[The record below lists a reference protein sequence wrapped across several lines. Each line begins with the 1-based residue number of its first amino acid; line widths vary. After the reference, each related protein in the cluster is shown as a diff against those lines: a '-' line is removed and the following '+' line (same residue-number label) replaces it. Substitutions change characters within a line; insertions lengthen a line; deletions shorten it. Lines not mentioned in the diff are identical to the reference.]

1 MIHSLRLL
9 ASAIF
14 PACACW
20 RPHSRTSAHSLLIA
34 SVLTL
39 GLPIPT
45 WAQESQ
51 STPENT
57 APSSVDNE
65 SDSSAETSTP
75 ESQPA
80 QTNDTAKLQFTFR
93 EQKWIDVLD
102 WFARQADLS
111 LVVNELPP
119 GNFTYSDTKSYTP
132 TEALD
137 LLNGVLMTRGFALV
151 RRERVL
157 ICANLKEG
165 VPDGLVPRIELTD
178 LDERGQFELVEVMF
192 PLGKRPGAAVLTEIQ
207 PLVGLQGKATLLAE
221 TRQVLVTATAGKMR
235 AIRAIIESI
244 PEPQPPQ
251 PKPEEKPPAPVLT
264 SYPVEGF
271 EPGAATEML
280 KILTPSAK
288 IIYDKQTNQL
298 NAFAV
303 PGDQAAIAGFLKQI
317 ASDAP
322 AASRPQLHV
331 YTIQHPTP
339 AALAEQLRLVVP
351 TATITI
357 DADPTRMIALATPTE
372 HERLR
377 DAIETLEAQGTDA
390 FQQSPAVYS
399 LRIADPTTVQ
409 TMVQALYPK
418 VKVTIDPANRRVVVI
433 APASQQTT
441 IRGLVEQLEVQRD
454 NPLRIQDYALERL
467 DPQQTQSVIQSLLP
481 NLRMTVDNENRR
493 LRVIGAAEEQTQV
506 EKLLEQLA
514 QAAPASEARTI
525 ARHELSPELR
535 DRFQQLYRQLDPRL
549 QSLQLLESKK
559 PGELLVLATE
569 DQHRRVEAVIDQV
582 KQQFPMEVRRLAYYD
597 VAASVRE
604 RFTSLRG
611 QLAPQLG
618 EIQVINDANDPRL
631 GILASDSQHQQIQL
645 VLDELLRGLPPETS
659 QQLRVFAVTPTQRA
673 RFQAVLPSMK
683 DQLGSVRV
691 LDESR
696 PRELVVWGT
705 AEQLEKINELLPTL
719 QLNDSEASQQLVVY
733 PIVEG
738 DPVAIQKVLSELYPD
753 TKVLVDAESRRL
765 MVWTTSEHQEQIA
778 LAIKQLD
785 APAAAGKKRMAYY
798 RLEQIDVREVIVL
811 FQRLLPEM
819 SMVAD
824 RDSSSI
830 IAWGSEQDHA
840 TLAKTAEEFRQQ
852 QVAGARTVV
861 RYDCGMADVDRMRRL
876 IDNLVPNA
884 RVISDNQQQALIV
897 WATPND
903 HEAVAQ
909 AMVEIAKGG
918 EQGDFSMQ
926 VYPVLHVSAD
936 ELVPV
941 IEEMVPT
948 AQVRSADDD
957 KRLFV
962 FASAAQ
968 QEQIRKAIENL
979 EKNPASLQ
987 PVLKTYDLQRASAEQ
1002 VRDLIDDTIRDAT
1015 LVSSDDP
1022 HRVMVQA
1029 RPADQELIRSMIEQM
1044 EAAAN
1049 EPTKQVV
1056 RVYSAKDTPTDT
1068 LQALL
1073 DPRLLQNMSVIP
1085 DRRRGAL
1092 IVRGTEE
1099 QHQELAAA
1107 LESLLTQLPEPRR
1120 RHSQV
1125 YRFQHADP
1133 SSLQSALVGLFPE
1146 ATMAVDATTRSLI
1159 ATAMPDEQERIRQ
1172 AVTQLDQPST
1182 ASLVTR
1188 TYRLRTSS
1196 LNSTREAIQAL
1207 VPKAILATDFANRM
1221 LLATATEEDQKRIDE
1236 VIKQFTAPAENDR
1249 QTVVYRLEK
1258 ADVDAAEEAIESLL
1272 PMARVVSDDS
1282 NRALLVTASADE
1294 HTRIA
1299 DVIKQID
1306 AAGVA
1311 GRQTRVFR
1319 LETADIDAAQEA
1331 IESLLPEARVVG
1343 DRGNRALL
1351 VTATDTELTQVAEV
1365 VKELEIPVT
1374 SQLATQAYQLTK
1386 GDVRAAREAL
1396 QALFPQAT
1404 FAIDREN
1411 RRLLVTASA
1420 EQQKQISTV
1429 MQQLDQP
1436 IATDKEL
1443 RAYRLEIGDV
1453 MAARDAIQALL
1464 PTASLSADATNRSL
1478 LVTAGKEEH
1487 ERVAQVVAQ
1496 LDRESQQQPTLVA
1509 YTVEKADVASVLT
1522 SLQQMYGRDPLVSL
1536 TADTTNGAILV
1547 KAKPREHTTIGQL
1560 IARMENGASQG
1571 SRRRLEVYSV
1581 PTPDATSF
1589 LATVRQL
1596 FQGQQPPIELSLNA
1610 RTQQLVAVATPDQHE
1625 TLKQAVSQLRGE
1637 PSIMEVFSLQSVDP
1651 FAVESAIDRLYEG
1664 EAQRPVANSDSETQ
1678 QLFVRGTQKQL
1689 TEVRELLA
1697 KMGELPNHAL
1707 QDQEG
1712 MRVIPFRGDVDDAL
1726 EKLQQVWPTLR
1737 SNRIE
1742 VIRQAPPSRVIL
1754 PETPGASVE
1763 EAPANMV
1770 PQDTSPENRDS
1781 SSTVPGQ
1788 TSEDAQPDA
1797 KDGAGRHPIPGDN
1810 PFAARYVST
1819 DADPQT
1825 PNNDDASVDATT
1837 PTPSATAIASPASDA
1852 ASPVETQPS
1861 SSAPV
1866 VILPGPGAITVM
1878 SDDPEALQQAESLLR
1893 TIARQNLDDASAGNF
1908 AVFSLRNAGARA
1920 VAKTLEQLFEQMP
1933 ITTRATLGRVSM
1945 VADDRLNAVVVHGR
1959 PADRAVI
1966 AELLRVL
1973 DSSNVPDSLA
1983 NARPL
1988 IVPLVNLDAQAALT
2002 ILRSIYK
2009 TQLESGGRQPEIEIP
2024 KGISSEVATVLQQMN
2039 AISAGPL
2046 LTLEVDTV
2054 TNSVIILAPRQ
2065 LVEEVAALTRQLDQN
2080 AAEMDRREIGIISLQ
2095 NTNVRELQNALRA
2108 LVRPMRGRRGG

>member
-1 MIHSLRLL
+1 MIQPLRLL
-9 ASAIF
+9 DRS
-14 PACACW
+14 
-20 RPHSRTSAHSLLIA
+20 SMGSLVGR
-34 SVLTL
+34 VLTL
-39 GLPIPT
+39 FRFPSVLRMVATALTLSLATGT
-45 WAQESQ
+45 WAQEANSPTQ
-51 STPENT
+51 DATEPAASTPASPSDT
-57 APSSVDNE
+57 DAPKPETEGPAAEVDAASASSK
-65 SDSSAETSTP
+65 
-75 ESQPA
+75 
-80 QTNDTAKLQFTFR
+80 DTAALQFTFR

-157 ICANLKEG
+157 ICANLKDG
-165 VPDGLVPRIELTD
+165 VPDGLVPRIELDD

-207 PLVGLQGKATLLAE
+207 PLVGAQGRATLLAE

-280 KILTPSAK
+280 KVLTPNAK
-288 IIYDKQTNQL
+288 LIYDKQTNQL

-303 PGDQAAIAGFLKQI
+303 PSEQQAIAAFLKQI
-317 ASDAP
+317 ATDAP

-339 AALAEQLRLVVP
+339 TALAEQLRLVVP
-351 TATITI
+351 TATISV
-357 DADPTRMIALATPTE
+357 DADPTRLIALATPTE

-377 DAIETLEAQGTDA
+377 DAIETLEAQGSDS

-418 VKVTIDPANRRVVVI
+418 VKVTVDPTNRRVVVI
-433 APASQQTT
+433 APTSQQTT

-467 DPQQTQSVIQSLLP
+467 DPAQTQSVIQSLLP

-493 LRVIGAAEEQTQV
+493 LRVIGAQEEQAQV
-506 EKLLEQLA
+506 ERLLEQLA
-514 QAAPASEARTI
+514 QAAPSSAPRTI
-525 ARHELSPELR
+525 QRYPLPPELR
-535 DRFQQLYRQLDPRL
+535 ERFQQVYRQLDPRL
-549 QSLQLLESKK
+549 QSLQILDSGK
-559 PGELLVLATE
+559 PGELLVLGTE
-569 DQHRRVEAVIDQV
+569 EQHGRVGAVLEQV
-582 KQQFPMEVRRLAYYD
+582 KQQFPIESRRLNYYE

-604 RFTSLRG
+604 RFTTLRS

-618 EIQVINDANDPRL
+618 EIQIVNDANDPRL
-631 GILASDSQHQQIQL
+631 AILASESQHQQIQL
-645 VLDELLRGLPPETS
+645 LLDELAGGLPPETS

-673 RFQAVLPSMK
+673 RFQAILPSMK

-691 LDESR
+691 LDEAR

-719 QLNDSEASQQLVVY
+719 QVNDTEAAQQLVVY
-733 PIVEG
+733 PIVDG
-738 DPVAIQKVLSELYPD
+738 DPEAIQKVLAELYPD

-765 MVWTTSEHQEQIA
+765 MVWTTGEQQDQIA
-778 LAIKQLD
+778 MAIKQLD

-798 RLEQIDVREVIVL
+798 RMEQIDVREVVAL

-819 SMVAD
+819 SLVAD

-830 IAWGSEQDHA
+830 IAWGSEADHA
-840 TLAKTAEEFRQQ
+840 TLAKTTEEFRQQ
-852 QVAGARTVV
+852 QAAGARTVV
-861 RYDCGMADVDRMRRL
+861 SYDCGTVDVDRVRRL
-876 IDNLVPNA
+876 IDDLVPNA
-884 RVISDNQQQALIV
+884 RVVSDGPRHAIIV
-897 WATPND
+897 WATAND
-903 HEAVAQ
+903 HQAVTK
-909 AMVEIAKGG
+909 AMQEIVKGDKPD
-918 EQGDFSMQ
+918 DFSMQ
-926 VYPVLHVSAD
+926 VYPVLNVSAD

-962 FASAAQ
+962 FANAAQ
-968 QEQIRKAIENL
+968 QEQIRKAIDNL

-987 PVLKTYDLQRASAEQ
+987 RTVKTYDLERASAED
-1002 VRDLIDDTIRDAT
+1002 VRELIDETIREAT

-1022 HRVMVQA
+1022 RRVIVQA
-1029 RPADQELIRSMIEQM
+1029 RPADHELIRSMIEQM
-1044 EAAAN
+1044 EAAAK
-1049 EPTKQVV
+1049 EPTQQLV
-1056 RVYSAKDTPTDT
+1056 RVYSVKDTPTET
-1068 LQALL
+1068 MQALI

-1092 IVRGTEE
+1092 VVRGTEE
-1099 QHQELAAA
+1099 QHKELAAA
-1107 LESLLTQLPEPRR
+1107 IEALLTQLPEPRR
-1120 RHSQV
+1120 RISQV

-1133 SSLQSALVGLFPE
+1133 TSLQTALVGLFPE
-1146 ATMAVDATTRSLI
+1146 ATLAVDATTRSLI
-1159 ATAMPDEQERIRQ
+1159 ATAMPEEQERIRQ
-1172 AVTQLDQPST
+1172 AVTQLDQPTDST
-1182 ASLVTR
+1182 LVTR

-1196 LNSTREAIQAL
+1196 MSSTREAIQAL
-1207 VPKAILATDFANRM
+1207 VPKAVLSTDFANRM
-1221 LLATATEEDQKRIDE
+1221 LLATATPEDQQRIEE
-1236 VIKQFTAPAENDR
+1236 VVKQFTTPVENDR

-1272 PMARVVSDDS
+1272 PMARVVSDDD
-1282 NRALLVTASADE
+1282 NRALLVTATADE

-1311 GRQTRVFR
+1311 GRQTRVYR
-1319 LETADIDAAQEA
+1319 LETADVEAAQEA
-1331 IESLLPEARVVG
+1331 IESLLPEARVVA
-1343 DRGNRALL
+1343 DRGNRVLL
-1351 VTATDTELTQVAEV
+1351 VTATDTELAQVADV
-1365 VKELEIPVT
+1365 VKELEAPVA
-1374 SQLATQAYQLTK
+1374 SQLATQAYHLNK

-1411 RRLLVTASA
+1411 RRLLVTATA
-1420 EQQKQISTV
+1420 EQQKQIAEV

-1443 RAYRLEIGDV
+1443 RAYRLEVGDV
-1453 MAARDAIQALL
+1453 LAARDAIQALL

-1478 LVTAGKEEH
+1478 LVTASADEH
-1487 ERVAQVVAQ
+1487 ARVAQVIAQ

-1509 YTVEKADVASVLT
+1509 YTVEKADVAAVLA

-1560 IARMENGASQG
+1560 IARMENGASQS

-1589 LATVRQL
+1589 LSTIRQL
-1596 FQGQQPPIELSLNA
+1596 FQGQQPAIELSLNA
-1610 RTQQLVAVATPDQHE
+1610 KTQQLVAVATPDQHE
-1625 TLKQAVSQLRGE
+1625 TLKQAVSQIRGE
-1637 PSIMEVFSLQSVDP
+1637 PAVMEVFSLQSVDP
-1651 FAVESAIDRLYEG
+1651 FAVESAIERLYEG
-1664 EAQRPVANSDSETQ
+1664 EPQRPIANSDSETQ
-1678 QLFVRGTQKQL
+1678 QLFVRGTQQQL
-1689 TEVRELLA
+1689 KEVRELLA
-1697 KMGELPNHAL
+1697 KMGELPNHGI

-1742 VIRQAPPSRVIL
+1742 VIRPSSPSRVIL
-1754 PETPGASVE
+1754 PEMPAPPP
-1763 EAPANMV
+1763 EAPPEPESDAVPPADQEDQRPNAN
-1770 PQDTSPENRDS
+1770 
-1781 SSTVPGQ
+1781 
-1788 TSEDAQPDA
+1788 
-1797 KDGAGRHPIPGDN
+1797 DGAARDIGSLD
-1810 PFAARYVST
+1810 PFASRYVST
-1819 DADPQT
+1819 DLSSSPQA
-1825 PNNDDASVDATT
+1825 NE
-1837 PTPSATAIASPASDA
+1837 PSTDA
-1852 ASPVETQPS
+1852 AARPDDGQTVAP
-1861 SSAPV
+1861 AVAADAAKPPV

-1878 SDDPEALQQAESLLR
+1878 SDDVEALQQAESLLR
-1893 TIARQNLDDASAGNF
+1893 TIARQDLDDASAGNF

-1920 VAKTLEQLFEQMP
+1920 VAKLLEQLFEQMP

-1988 IVPLVNLDAQAALT
+1988 IVPLEHLDAPAALT

-2024 KGISSEVATVLQQMN
+2024 EGISSEVATVLQQMN
-2039 AISAGPL
+2039 AINSGPL

-2065 LVEEVAALTRQLDQN
+2065 LVEEVAILTRQLDKN
-2080 AAEMDRREIGIISLQ
+2080 ASEMDRREIGIISLKD
-2095 NTNVRELQNALRA
+2095 TNVGELQNALRA
-2108 LVRPMRGRRGG
+2108 LVRPLRGRR